1 MLEEMIKKL
10 LEMDWLSRCFV
21 TNIILAD
28 EIGALVMMEGCLRT
42 NLLTGGTP
50 IPSEAILESCKAGWE
65 AEAGYHRSE
74 FLIDLMASI
83 PPSEDLPH
91 VPNEVM

>member
-1 MLEEMIKKL
+1 MLEEVIKKL
-10 LEMDWLSRCFV
+10 LKMDWLSRCFV

-28 EIGALVMMEGCLRT
+28 EVGALVMMEGCLRT

-50 IPSEAILESCKAGWE
+50 IPSTAVYEACKVAWE

-83 PPSEDLPH
+83 APSE
-91 VPNEVM
+91 VVR